1 LMRLLSRRRGQK
13 GFTLIELMLVIIIIA
28 ILVSVAIPLYTGF
41 RRRGKVSEAH
51 QILRIIT
58 TGEKLYYQ
66 RHGQFAGY
74 LSYITQ
80 PGYLGGELKTKY
92 FSIWKIDLATDK
104 KSFSAYAYGITTDA
118 DVDGVTITVWVN
130 YDGTEVWSSS
140 DDNEWVP

>member
-1 LMRLLSRRRGQK
+1 MMRLLSRRRGQK

-66 RHGQFAGY
+66 RHGKFTSY
-74 LSYITQ
+74 LSHITQ
-80 PGYLGGELKTKY
+80 AGYLGGELKTKY
-92 FSIWKIDLATDK
+92 FSIGSIAVDAAS
-104 KSFSAYAYGITTDA
+104 KSFSAFAYGKTTDA

-130 YDGTEVWSSS
+130 YDGTEAWASSNN
-140 DDNEWVP
+140 DEWVP

>member
-1 LMRLLSRRRGQK
+1 MRLLSRRRVQK

-66 RHGQFAGY
+66 RNGKFTSY
-74 LSYITQ
+74 LSHITQ
-80 PGYLGGELKTKY
+80 VGYLGGELKTKY
-92 FSIWKIDLATDK
+92 FNIGSIAVDTDS
-104 KSFSAYAYGITTDA
+104 KSFTAWVSGKTDDA
-118 DVDGVTITVWVN
+118 DVAGVTISVWVN
-130 YDGTEVWSSS
+130 YDGTEAWASS
-140 DDNEWVP
+140 DSNEWVP